1 MKRPELHAELSTYA
15 KRLAFEVPSRGYKS
29 VEVCQAYLLLSVWT
43 LGPEKT
49 FEQDRTWLMLGM
61 AIRFVPLFHIGGVSE
76 ADEEIYRMA
85 TDLNLHRKSV
95 ISGLDTDEGRARDLE
110 VSLQKPFNVSHAE

>member
-1 MKRPELHAELSTYA
+1 MLYRSFHTPDLVLQRSQFLCTVICAIAARYYHKKPELHSKLSAYA

-61 AIRFVPLFHIGGVSE
+61 AIR
-76 ADEEIYRMA
+76 
-85 TDLNLHRKSV
+85 
-95 ISGLDTDEGRARDLE
+95 
-110 VSLQKPFNVSHAE
+110 

>member
-1 MKRPELHAELSTYA
+1 MSSICAIASRYHTKRPELHPQLSAYA

-29 VEVCQAYLLLSVWT
+29 VEVVQAYILLSMFT

-61 AIRFVPLFHIGGVSE
+61 AIR
-76 ADEEIYRMA
+76 
-85 TDLNLHRKSV
+85 
-95 ISGLDTDEGRARDLE
+95 
-110 VSLQKPFNVSHAE
+110 